1 MTSKY
6 KYKISFIGDSASGKS
21 SLLYS
26 IFSAEYITKEH
37 IPTIGLDVKTKY
49 YHFNDTPVLVYIYD
63 TSGLEYYVKITSSFY
78 KDSKV
83 IFIVFDLSRKSSF
96 KLVPHWYALV
106 VNTLD
111 ESAKIIL
118 VGNKNDL
125 KKQVS
130 DKEINSFV
138 KKYNLEYIET
148 NYNERVLVKKAE
160 ELIYNLFQQDYL
172 KLVNSKNCIVRI
184 NDTPKNSC
192 CVIS

>member
-1 MTSKY
+1 MSFKY
-6 KYKISFIGDSASGKS
+6 KYKISFIGDTASGKS

-26 IFSAEYITKEH
+26 IFCPEFITQEH

-49 YHFNDTPVLVYIYD
+49 YHCSNTPILVYMYD
-63 TSGLEYYVKITSSFY
+63 TSGLEYYVKITSNFY
-78 KDSKV
+78 KDSKI

-106 VNTLD
+106 LNTLD
-111 ESAKIIL
+111 ERAKIIL

-130 DKEINSFV
+130 DNEINSFV

-148 NYNERVLVKKAE
+148 NYNEQTITKKVE
-160 ELIYNLFQQDYL
+160 QLINDLYQQDST
-172 KLVNSKNCIVRI
+172 KLIKTNECIVRI
-184 NDTPKNSC
+184 NDKSTNSC
-192 CVIS
+192 CIIS

>member
-1 MTSKY
+1 MSCKY
-6 KYKISFIGDSASGKS
+6 KYKISFIGDSAVGKS

-26 IFSAEYITKEH
+26 IFCPEFITKEH

-49 YHFNDTPVLVYIYD
+49 YHFNDTPVLVYMYD

-78 KDSKV
+78 KDSKI
-83 IFIVFDLSRKSSF
+83 IFIIFDLSRKSSF

-106 VNTLD
+106 LNTLD
-111 ESAKIIL
+111 ERAKIIL

-125 KKQVS
+125 PKQVS
-130 DKEINSFV
+130 EKEINNLI

-148 NYNERVLVKKAE
+148 NYTEQLLSKKVE
-160 ELIYNLFQQDYL
+160 QLISNLFQQDSV
-172 KLVNSKNCIVRI
+172 KLIKTNDCIVRI

>member
-1 MTSKY
+1 MTIKY
-6 KYKISFIGDSASGKS
+6 KYKITFIGDSASGKS

-26 IFSAEYITKEH
+26 IFSPEYITKEH

-49 YHFNDTPVLVYIYD
+49 YHFTNTPVLVYMYD
-63 TSGLEYYVKITSSFY
+63 TSGLEYYVKITSNFY

-125 KKQVS
+125 KKQVT

-148 NYNERVLVKKAE
+148 NYNERTLAKKAE
-160 ELIYNLFQQDYL
+160 ELIYNLFQQDTL
-172 KLVNSKNCIVRI
+172 KLPNSTNCIVRI
-184 NDTPKNSC
+184 NDTSKNSC
-192 CVIS
+192 CNIS

>member
-6 KYKISFIGDSASGKS
+6 KYKISFIGDTASGKS

-26 IFSAEYITKEH
+26 IFSPEYISKEH

-49 YHFNDTPVLVYIYD
+49 YHFTNTPVLVYMYD

-130 DKEINSFV
+130 DKEINSFI

-148 NYNERVLVKKAE
+148 NYNERVLVKRAE
-160 ELIYNLFQQDYL
+160 ELIYNLFQQDTL
-172 KLVNSKNCIVRI
+172 KLVNSTNCIVRI
-184 NDTPKNSC
+184 NDTSKNSC
-192 CVIS
+192 CNIS

>member
-1 MTSKY
+1 MTTKY
-6 KYKISFIGDSASGKS
+6 KYKISFIGDTASGKS

-26 IFSAEYITKEH
+26 IFSPEYISKEH

-49 YHFNDTPVLVYIYD
+49 YHFTNTPVLVYMYD

-172 KLVNSKNCIVRI
+172 KLANSTNCIVRI
-184 NDTPKNSC
+184 NDTSQKSC

>member
-26 IFSAEYITKEH
+26 IFSPEYISKEH

-49 YHFNDTPVLVYIYD
+49 YHFTNTPVLVYMYD

-160 ELIYNLFQQDYL
+160 ELIYNLFQQDSL
-172 KLVNSKNCIVRI
+172 KLVNSSNCIVRI
-184 NDTPKNSC
+184 NDTSKNSC

>member
-1 MTSKY
+1 MNSKY
-6 KYKISFIGDSASGKS
+6 KYKISFIGDTASGKS

-26 IFSAEYITKEH
+26 IFSPQFITKEH

-49 YHFNDTPVLVYIYD
+49 YHFSNTPVLVYMYD

-96 KLVPHWYALV
+96 KLVPHWYALII
-106 VNTLD
+106 NTLD
-111 ESAKIIL
+111 ERAKIIL

-125 KKQVS
+125 PKQVS
-130 DKEINSFV
+130 DKEINSFA

-148 NYNERVLVKKAE
+148 NYNEQLLSKKVE
-160 ELIYNLFQQDYL
+160 QLINNLYQQDSV
-172 KLVNSKNCIVRI
+172 KLIQTNECIVRI
-184 NDTPKNSC
+184 NNKSTNSC
-192 CVIS
+192 CIIS